1 MTRPAGWCCIDGWC
15 VRCKLSSPP
24 PPASPRPTVRGPPHS
39 TATSAAQPPS
49 PPHQPRI
56 DRQST
61 ADAGTGASAE
71 NPSLHRLTRCG
82 GGGARGSTTRC
93 TAPLRHCSAAHAPS
107 PPRARRPGRQ
117 RRQALLRSSGAEA
130 RQTRRR
136 LGRRCAAAA
145 RASRPEHSHS
155 AAGVAVAVAVR
166 ATGPV
171 TAAAAS
177 AASAAATATA
187 TAAAV
192 PRLARG
198 AFLPPFFRTRGTSS
212 TLHAARPQAEALA
225 ARVLRARGRVGRTP
239 WGWAGARVLR
249 EARGSPTT
257 GLLSGRPVSGA
268 TAGGAKRLAGR
279 GGCGAVSAGRPL
291 AAVSFAAG
299 PSPR

>member
-1 MTRPAGWCCIDGWC
+1 LLLATQ
-15 VRCKLSSPP
+15 LF
-24 PPASPRPTVRGPPHS
+24 ASGR
-39 TATSAAQPPS
+39 
-49 PPHQPRI
+49 
-56 DRQST
+56 
-61 ADAGTGASAE
+61 AE
-71 NPSLHRLTRCG
+71 YYDT
-82 GGGARGSTTRC
+82 
-93 TAPLRHCSAAHAPS
+93 S

-117 RRQALLRSSGAEA
+117 RRQARAAAGQKRGRHCAALGGDAPQPPRAPSKPPRALALGGGGCGCGSSGS
-130 RQTRRR
+130 
-136 LGRRCAAAA
+136 GGNIGG
-145 RASRPEHSHS
+145 S
-155 AAGVAVAVAVR
+155 VAMR

-177 AASAAATATA
+177 AASAAATA

-198 AFLPPFFRTRGTSS
+198 AFLPPFFRTRGTSP
-212 TLHAARPQAEALA
+212 TLHAARPQADALA
-225 ARVLRARGRVGRTP
+225 ARVLRARGRVGRAP

-291 AAVSFAAG
+291 AAVSFAVG
-299 PSPR
+299 PPAPLRTPPARGRVGSWTFACAS